1 MPREDRI
8 RSGRLRKCRAF
19 RGQEGGCGR
28 VQEHESPC
36 PLMLEAP
43 PAIKHAPPITDYEPF
58 AAGGR
63 AHARGGRGCER
74 TAKEKTGLVEGK
86 REDVMVFKNTGHLV
100 R

>member
-43 PAIKHAPPITDYEPF
+43 PAIKHAPLLMFCESF

-63 AHARGGRGCER
+63 AHGRRGRGCER
-74 TAKEKTGLVEGK
+74 TAKEKRGLVEGK

-100 R
+100 P